1 MTTNEL
7 TQSALKLLTV
17 HGFTVWRTNA
27 GMASYRGSVV
37 RLAPVGTPDIIGYGP
52 GGRFV
57 GIEVKTGRDQ
67 LREAQ
72 KAWREKAADGG
83 AFVAEVH
90 ELDDVQRAI
99 ERYRR

>member
-7 TQSALKLLTV
+7 TQAALKLLAI
-17 HGFTVWRTNA
+17 HDFTVWRNNSGTA
-27 GMASYRGSVV
+27 RYRGATI
-37 RLAPVGTPDIIGYGP
+37 RLAPNGTPDIIGYGP

-57 GIEVKTGRDQ
+57 GIEVKTGRDT
-67 LREAQ
+67 LNEAQ
-72 KAWREKAADGG
+72 KAWRERAAASG

-90 ELDDVQRAI
+90 DIADLQRAI